1 MDTEIIMYGADW
13 CGDCIR
19 SKGILEER
27 DINYTMRDITDPE
40 KGEEYSETV
49 INLND
54 GKRIIPTFV
63 IGDSHYANPRPS
75 DLNTLLDNLEE
86 NEDSEITKCSNGKI
100 LEDGDTVILTRDLDV
115 KGSQLNLKQGTAI
128 DKIKLTG
135 DPAYI
140 DARIG
145 KSTISIK
152 TEFIKKKG

>member
-1 MDTEIIMYGADW
+1 MKTEIIMYGADW

-27 DINYTMRDITDPE
+27 NIQYVLRDITDPK
-40 KGEEYSETV
+40 KGKDYSETV
-49 INLND
+49 MSLND

-63 IGDSHYANPRPS
+63 INGNHYANPRPS
-75 DLNTLLDNLEE
+75 ELNTLLDDLD
-86 NEDSEITKCSNGKI
+86 NETEGDLTKCSNGKK
-100 LEDGDTVILTRDLDV
+100 LYDGDSVLLTRDLDV
-115 KGSQLNLKQGTAI
+115 KGSSLNLKQGTQI
-128 DKIKLTG
+128 DKIKITG

-145 KSTISIK
+145 KSNISIK